1 MKLDRLLGILTILSQ
16 KGKVKAKDLAD
27 RFEVSL
33 RTIYRDVDAICLAG
47 IPLVT
52 FPGGGGG
59 ISIAEGFC
67 MDQSLLTQDELGSIL
82 LGLKSL
88 DSVLGDPKLTL
99 LLGKLSGN
107 TDPYI
112 RLKDDIIIDL
122 ASHYKRSLAPKIRL
136 LREAISQR
144 KVVHFQYYTKD
155 GATQRALEPC
165 CIVFK
170 WTAWYVFGYCR
181 LRRDFRLFKL
191 NRITDLTLTEEHFE
205 LREIPEE
212 KLDFGAFYS
221 DPSVRQYASLVM
233 DRSLEYVMIDEFGPD
248 SYEISDSSTITAQW
262 DYINEREMVKTILGI
277 GSGVRVVSP
286 PGLVIAVQNESEKI
300 SLLYKRS

>member
-52 FPGGGGG
+52 YPGGGGG
-59 ISIAEGFC
+59 ISIADGFSI
-67 MDQSLLTQDELGSIL
+67 DQSLLTQDELGSII

-88 DSVLGDPKLTL
+88 DSVLGDPMLPL
-99 LLGKLSGN
+99 LLGKISGN
-107 TDPYI
+107 SDPYI
-112 RLKDDIIIDL
+112 HLKDDIIIDL
-122 ASHYKRSLAPKIRL
+122 ASHYKSSLAPKIRL
-136 LREAISQR
+136 LREALSQR
-144 KVVHFQYYTKD
+144 RMVQFHYYAKD
-155 GATQRALEPC
+155 GSTQRVFEPY

-181 LRRDFRLFKL
+181 LRSDFRLFKL
-191 NRITDLTLTEEHFE
+191 NRITQLLLTEDQFDP
-205 LREIPEE
+205 REVPED
-212 KLDFGAFYS
+212 KLDFDAFYS
-221 DPSVRQYASLVM
+221 DPEVRQYASLLL

-248 SYEISDSSTITAQW
+248 SYEISDNGTITAQW
-262 DYINEREMVKTILGI
+262 DYINEREMVKTILSL
-277 GSGVRVVSP
+277 GSGVRVVSS
-286 PGLVIAVQNESEKI
+286 PGLVMAVQNESEKI
-300 SLLYKRS
+300 AQLYK

>member
-144 KVVHFQYYTKD
+144 KVVHFQYYAKD
-155 GATQRALEPC
+155 GATQRTLEPC

-205 LREIPEE
+205 PREIPED
-212 KLDFGAFYS
+212 KLDFEAFYS
-221 DPSVRQYASLVM
+221 DPAVRQYASLVL
-233 DRSLEYVMIDEFGPD
+233 DRSLEYVMIDEFGQD
-248 SYEISDSSTITAQW
+248 SYEISNDGTISAQW
-262 DYINEREMVKTILGI
+262 DYLNEREMVKTILGL

-286 PGLVIAVQNESEKI
+286 PGLVMAVQNESEKI
-300 SLLYKRS
+300 SLLYK